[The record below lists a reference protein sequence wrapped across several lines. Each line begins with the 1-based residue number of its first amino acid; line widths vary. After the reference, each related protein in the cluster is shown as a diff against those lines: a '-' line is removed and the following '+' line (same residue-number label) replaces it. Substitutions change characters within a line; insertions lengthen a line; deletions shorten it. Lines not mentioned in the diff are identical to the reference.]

1 MSPESERQPTPIDH
15 IADAYFD
22 EVVENSPL
30 YMTELGIDK
39 RQDEYDDLSPE
50 GLQDQRDRSARALAE
65 LAGEQPADAVDS
77 VTVAAMRERLGL
89 EIDLHDAGYSLLSLN
104 GITSGLHT
112 IREAYD
118 QMPHDTAEQWA
129 TIGRRMRA
137 VPRAIDQWFATQDE
151 AIRRGVVPARRQ
163 VELLIEQTHQWTGKN
178 GYFDDFSAEAHHNP
192 AVDDSLAATVDES
205 MAVAR
210 QAFSDAADRLGTEFL
225 GRSTDVDGVG
235 KQRYQLASR
244 EFTGTTIDLA
254 ETYEWGLAEVE
265 RLTAREQETAEK
277 IRPGATIAEAMAI
290 LDADP
295 HYLIHGTDALKEWM
309 QEQADDAIARLDG
322 VHFDIP
328 EPVRRIEA
336 CIAPTKDGGIYYT
349 APSEDFSR
357 PGRMWWSVPDG
368 LDTFTTWRELTTV
381 HHEGVPGHHLQI
393 GQTAALGNAL
403 NRWRKYGCWVSGHGE
418 GWALYA
424 ERLMVELGLM
434 DDPGDLMGV
443 LDSHMLRAVRVGID
457 IGVHCGF
464 QAPAELGGGTWTF
477 EKAWEYFNRHVS
489 MNEGMARY
497 EVNRYFGWPG
507 QAPAYLLGE
516 REWVS
521 LREQVRQAL
530 GDQFSLKDFHKT
542 ALDIGSV
549 GLDVLRAAVL
559 DALVG

>member
-225 GRSTDVDGVG
+225 GRSTDVVGVG
-235 KQRYQLASR
+235 KQR
-244 EFTGTTIDLA
+244 
-254 ETYEWGLAEVE
+254 
-265 RLTAREQETAEK
+265 
-277 IRPGATIAEAMAI
+277 
-290 LDADP
+290 
-295 HYLIHGTDALKEWM
+295 
-309 QEQADDAIARLDG
+309 
-322 VHFDIP
+322 
-328 EPVRRIEA
+328 
-336 CIAPTKDGGIYYT
+336 
-349 APSEDFSR
+349 
-357 PGRMWWSVPDG
+357 
-368 LDTFTTWRELTTV
+368 
-381 HHEGVPGHHLQI
+381 
-393 GQTAALGNAL
+393 
-403 NRWRKYGCWVSGHGE
+403 
-418 GWALYA
+418 
-424 ERLMVELGLM
+424 
-434 DDPGDLMGV
+434 
-443 LDSHMLRAVRVGID
+443 
-457 IGVHCGF
+457 
-464 QAPAELGGGTWTF
+464 
-477 EKAWEYFNRHVS
+477 
-489 MNEGMARY
+489 
-497 EVNRYFGWPG
+497 
-507 QAPAYLLGE
+507 
-516 REWVS
+516 
-521 LREQVRQAL
+521 
-530 GDQFSLKDFHKT
+530 
-542 ALDIGSV
+542 
-549 GLDVLRAAVL
+549 
-559 DALVG
+559 